1 MLTENSRPRRD
12 DYSAN
17 SRNLAETVPHS
28 FLLSTRSFMP
38 LEISAS
44 SKHAEL
50 PPNQSIGVIVSTYN
64 SHITEK
70 LCEGAIAT
78 LTAGG
83 ISEDRIVVVRVPGAW
98 ELPFAVQRLIAI
110 RNFAGAIALGAVIKG
125 ETSHDQHINRAVS
138 NTLMQLSMDHNKP
151 IAFGLLTV
159 NSLEQA
165 IQRSGGNKGNKGE
178 ECATALLECL
188 RIGTA
193 LDRMDTLDT

>member
-17 SRNLAETVPHS
+17 SRNLAEAVPHS

-125 ETSHDQHINRAVS
+125 ETSIVSYETKFTLAINDYSAINREIALCS
-138 NTLMQLSMDHNKP
+138 LSMGWRWRRP
-151 IAFGLLTV
+151 PGQG
-159 NSLEQA
+159 NSCDYRCYANVLILEH
-165 IQRSGGNKGNKGE
+165 
-178 ECATALLECL
+178 
-188 RIGTA
+188 
-193 LDRMDTLDT
+193 